1 MRTRIENVRKLF
13 GPLDIDGLLV
23 AEGTNMAYLSGF
35 TGGTGD
41 GLVLI
46 GRDQVAVITDDRY
59 EDMYRQSLAD
69 AGIELLITRNYWGVA
84 MAAAKRFKISKLG
97 FEASLPFRDFDY
109 LDENFEG
116 VDIVPIPDL
125 IEALREVKEP
135 DEVAKIRHSTQVA
148 VEAFNT
154 LIGQLQVGM
163 TEREV
168 ANRLDQLMK
177 EGGADKVSFDT
188 IVAAGSRGAL
198 PHGTYTDN
206 AIEDGDLVTI
216 DFGYYV
222 DGYTSDITRT
232 LSFGQPDPNLERVYQ
247 VVLAAQEAAIAA
259 VKPGVLA
266 ADVDKAARDVIEAA
280 ELGAYFNHATGHS
293 IGLSIHEGPVLSKF
307 ASNED
312 VLKENMIVTIEPGV
326 YLKDQ
331 GGVRIEDDILVTKD
345 GHENLTAAIPTTLI
359 KVGK

>member
-1 MRTRIENVRKLF
+1 MMTRIENVRKLF
-13 GPLDIDGLLV
+13 KPLDIDGLLI
-23 AEGTNMAYLSGF
+23 AQGTNMDYLSGF

-46 GRDQVAVITDDRY
+46 GRDQVALITDDRY
-59 EDMYRQSLAD
+59 EEMYRKPLAA
-69 AGIELLITRNYWGVA
+69 AGIELLVTRNYWGVA
-84 MAAAKRFKISKLG
+84 MAAAKRFKIDKLG

-125 IEALREVKEP
+125 IEVLREVKEP
-135 DEVAKIRHSTQVA
+135 DEVTQIRRSAQIA
-148 VEAFNT
+148 VNAFNS
-154 LIGQLQVGM
+154 LIEHLHVGM

-168 ANRLDQLMK
+168 ANLLDQLMK
-177 EGGADKVSFDT
+177 QNGADKSSFDT
-188 IVAAGSRGAL
+188 IVAAGKRGAL
-198 PHGTYTDN
+198 PHGTFTDKV
-206 AIEDGDLVTI
+206 IEDGELLTI

-222 DGYTSDITRT
+222 NGYTSDITRT
-232 LSFGQPDPNLERVYQ
+232 LAFGQVSPALEEAYQ
-247 VVLAAQEAAIAA
+247 VVLAAQKAAIDA

-280 ELGAYFNHATGHS
+280 GLGANFNHSTGHS
-293 IGLSIHEGPVLSKF
+293 VGLSIHESPVLSKF

-312 VLKENMIVTIEPGV
+312 VLKENMVVTIEPGV

-345 GHENLTAAIPTTLI
+345 GHENLTAGIPTTLI